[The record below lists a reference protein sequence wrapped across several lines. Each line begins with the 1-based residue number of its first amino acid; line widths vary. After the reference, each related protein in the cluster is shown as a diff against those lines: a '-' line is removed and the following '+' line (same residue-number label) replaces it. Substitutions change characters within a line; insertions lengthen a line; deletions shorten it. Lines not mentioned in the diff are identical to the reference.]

1 MDQTLSLILDEL
13 KKLNGKVDNLEGRF
27 DNLEGRFD
35 GLETKVDRIEESLE
49 RFEANHEL
57 DVIKILETIERK
69 DKDTSFMM
77 EAFNKRLT
85 RVEKEIVELSK
96 Q

>member
-1 MDQTLSLILDEL
+1 MEQTLNLILGEL
-13 KKLNGKVDNLEGRF
+13 QKLNGKVDNLEGRF
-27 DNLEGRFD
+27 DILEKKVD
-35 GLETKVDRIEESLE
+35 HVDSKVDRLEESLE
-49 RFEANHEL
+49 RFEANHEM

-69 DKDTSFMM
+69 DKDTTFMI